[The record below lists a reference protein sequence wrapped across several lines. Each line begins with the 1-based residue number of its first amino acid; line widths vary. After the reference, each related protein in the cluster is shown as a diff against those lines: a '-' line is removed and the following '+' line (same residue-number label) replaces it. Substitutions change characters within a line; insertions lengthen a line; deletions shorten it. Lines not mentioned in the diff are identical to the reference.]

1 MEEVSPIG
9 AVLVNKKVASGM
21 KPGTHGS
28 TFGGNPL
35 AMTVG
40 IAVMNELFKKG
51 FLGNVT
57 KKGTYFLKELNNL
70 KSKIS

>member
-1 MEEVSPIG
+1 
-9 AVLVNKKVASGM
+9 M

-51 FLGNVT
+51 FLGNVR
-57 KKGTYFLKELNNL
+57 KKEHIF
-70 KSKIS
+70 